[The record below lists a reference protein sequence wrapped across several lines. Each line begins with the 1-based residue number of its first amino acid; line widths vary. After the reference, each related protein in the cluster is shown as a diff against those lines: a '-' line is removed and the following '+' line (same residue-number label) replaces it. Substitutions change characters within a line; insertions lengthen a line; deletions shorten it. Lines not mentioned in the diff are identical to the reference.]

1 MQLNIHFQGQQLQLE
16 LERANQEKWNQ
27 LLRLV
32 LAEPVEQIL
41 EELRLFN
48 SRGSLK
54 LFYAIMYAS
63 CS

>member
-32 LAEPVEQIL
+32 VAVQQIL
-41 EELRLFN
+41 EKLRLFN